1 MGQALA
7 VGGGHR
13 LGELA
18 DELVGVVGLH
28 RPGGQQSG
36 ELGGVRQ
43 PFVDHVDDVVLLDG
57 VQDLDEAGVAE
68 QGRGAGRGEHRAG
81 PRVVRGQQVHA
92 HRPAEL
98 LVDSTPAAEAVQTGD
113 ALLQAVAPGEF
124 VAAVQIG

>member
-1 MGQALA
+1 MGEALA
-7 VGGGHR
+7 VSGGHR

-18 DELVGVVGLH
+18 HELVGVVGLH

-43 PFVDHVDDVVLLDG
+43 PFVDHVDEVVLLDG
-57 VQDLDEAGVAE
+57 VQDLDEARVPE
-68 QGRGAGRGEHRAG
+68 QGRGAGGGQHRAG
-81 PRVVRGQQVHA
+81 PRVVGGKQMDP

-98 LVDSTPAAEAVQTGD
+98 LVDRTPAAEAVQTGD

-124 VAAVQIG
+124 VTAVQIG